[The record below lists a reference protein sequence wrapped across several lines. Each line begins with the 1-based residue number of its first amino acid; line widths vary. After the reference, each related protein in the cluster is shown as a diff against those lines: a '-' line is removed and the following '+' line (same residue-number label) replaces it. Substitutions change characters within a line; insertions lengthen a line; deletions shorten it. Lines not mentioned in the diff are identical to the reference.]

1 MLPDEN
7 QLIGDEPTF
16 SEDDNPAEPAST
28 MDEHALE
35 EARRAMTRRL
45 GPDERAAAAQI
56 ADALGEQEYG
66 PRRLIES
73 VIRISGVPFAWRLLR
88 ETVRIQL
95 DGGMMVQ
102 NEDRQRTIGG
112 VFFYLARGRMSREAR
127 YLAFP
132 SRAKKAK
139 ERKKKQ
145 QQRPCSRGR
154 PQANSRPVVVVPAL
168 PWEERLAIL
177 EPLLEEQG
185 ELSTVKITL
194 IGRPGRIEKRKDLI
208 VTTMTHVVKTTS
220 WPKGLP
226 LPPATPTLYTVYIG
240 SKQWNKVDEAIG
252 NPDDALIIE
261 GTCAYDAEVGGI
273 AVFATNVTTKALE
286 VDKREK
292 QRQTAPPE
300 EGDGQAQAA
309 APPAAAKLATAK
321 PAAPRPAARATA
333 APATPAPVLASN
345 VPIPANAPPAAAQKL
360 RELHAAAELYR
371 QKIATIESKPDN
383 QQFGLDMT
391 HKLLRTVEEQIKALE
406 QKYA

>member
-1 MLPDEN
+1 M
-7 QLIGDEPTF
+7 F
-16 SEDDNPAEPAST
+16 SEDESTAELAST

-35 EARRAMTRRL
+35 EARRAMARKL
-45 GPDERAAAAQI
+45 GVDERAAAAQI

-73 VIRISGVPFAWRLLR
+73 VIRIAGVPFALRLLD

-95 DGGMMVQ
+95 DGGMKVQ

-127 YLAFP
+127 SLAFP

-145 QQRPCSRGR
+145 QRPGSRGR
-154 PQANSRPVVVVPAL
+154 PQANSRPAPTPAL

-185 ELSTVKITL
+185 ELSSVKITL

-240 SKQWNKVDEAIG
+240 SKQWNKVDEAIADA
-252 NPDDALIIE
+252 DDALIIE
-261 GTCAYDAEVGGI
+261 GTCAYDAEVGGM
-273 AVFATNVTTKALE
+273 AVFATNITTKALE
-286 VDKREK
+286 VAKREK
-292 QRQTAPPE
+292 QRQAAPAE
-300 EGDGQAQAA
+300 EDDGQVQAA
-309 APPAAAKLATAK
+309 APAAK
-321 PAAPRPAARATA
+321 PAPARPAPRPAAP
-333 APATPAPVLASN
+333 APAIPSPALTN
-345 VPIPANAPPAAAQKL
+345 VAIPAGAPPEAAKKL

-371 QKIATIESKPDN
+371 QKIATIESKPGN

-391 HKLLRTVEEQIKALE
+391 QKLLRSVEEQIKALE
-406 QKYA
+406 QKYQ